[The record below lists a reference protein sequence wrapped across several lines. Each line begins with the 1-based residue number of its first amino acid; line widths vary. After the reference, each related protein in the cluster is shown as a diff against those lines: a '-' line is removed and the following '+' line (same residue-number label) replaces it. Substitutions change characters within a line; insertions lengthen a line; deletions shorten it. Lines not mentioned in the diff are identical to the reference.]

1 MANAPP
7 TSQPPLNTS
16 KAYPDPALKPP
27 ALGVP
32 TSQRESTASHDPPV
46 KKISSETLRTLG
58 QRFNSLFMQ
67 YVSDRRITEIRWL
80 ANQRQYLGL
89 YDPEV
94 EAAFSPNR
102 SKAYPKITR
111 TKCISVLARIM
122 NLMFQG
128 NERNWEIH
136 AAPWPDITTAEI
148 KDAINLAQ
156 EKDQQM
162 GVSTPSPED
171 SFAYNNYVM
180 EALDRYA
187 DLRADKLSTL
197 IDDQLQELGGHQA
210 LDYVALNRAVIRSG
224 IIYGLGV
231 LRGPFV
237 RKSETVTWK
246 VTTPKQAATGQS
258 ALTPMAGP
266 PGPPPP
272 SMNGGGSPPGA
283 PPSPGMNGSA
293 MPPAGGKGLGLIPPQ
308 TNGGMQPESSSG
320 PSGPSGPPPPPP
332 APPPAPVVRP
342 QKQVVFKPYFEF
354 LPVWDFYPDLSA
366 KTLQGMDGYFV
377 RHVMSKTQVKQ
388 LGNRPDFFSDVIDS
402 YLTRYPL
409 GNYRAAV

>member
-32 TSQRESTASHDPPV
+32 SSQRESTASHDPPV

-246 VTTPKQAATGQS
+246 VQKPPQQQA
-258 ALTPMAGP
+258 LPP
-266 PGPPPP
+266 PGPPPNGSVP
-272 SMNGGGSPPGA
+272 PPQMNGGAPPPVSGGGA
-283 PPSPGMNGSA
+283 P
-293 MPPAGGKGLGLIPPQ
+293 MPPAPA
-308 TNGGMQPESSSG
+308 SSS
-320 PSGPSGPPPPPP
+320 P
-332 APPPAPVVRP
+332 
-342 QKQVVFKPYFEF
+342 
-354 LPVWDFYPDLSA
+354 
-366 KTLQGMDGYFV
+366 
-377 RHVMSKTQVKQ
+377 
-388 LGNRPDFFSDVIDS
+388 
-402 YLTRYPL
+402 
-409 GNYRAAV
+409 